1 MEGESI
7 PSSYEAHPPAW
18 ALSSHPRT
26 QKDPCKDVGGGG
38 TTPSQMKLFL
48 QELSAISETL
58 ELMRKQ
64 FADGLDRLVVA
75 LSSVN

>member
-1 MEGESI
+1 M
-7 PSSYEAHPPAW
+7 
-18 ALSSHPRT
+18 
-26 QKDPCKDVGGGG
+26 
-38 TTPSQMKLFL
+38 TPSQMRLFL

-64 FADGLDRLVVA
+64 FAEGLDRLVVA

>member
-1 MEGESI
+1 MT
-7 PSSYEAHPPAW
+7 PAQ
-18 ALSSHPRT
+18 A
-26 QKDPCKDVGGGG
+26 
-38 TTPSQMKLFL
+38 KLFL

>member
-1 MEGESI
+1 MT
-7 PSSYEAHPPAW
+7 PAQ
-18 ALSSHPRT
+18 AR
-26 QKDPCKDVGGGG
+26 
-38 TTPSQMKLFL
+38 LFL

-64 FADGLDRLVVA
+64 FAEGLDRLVVA